1 MKKEIRELG
10 EVIRVDAPRHST
22 RLPAADQDLTVALQT
37 RDKALEALIQDAQR
51 YRAILRSTL
60 RALWTGA
67 DPAPHRAALEPWRP
81 ILQRIKRAARALTL

>member
-1 MKKEIRELG
+1 MDALRHPT
-10 EVIRVDAPRHST
+10 RV
-22 RLPAADQDLTVALQT
+22 PATDRDLTATLQM

-51 YRAILRSTL
+51 YRAILRVTL